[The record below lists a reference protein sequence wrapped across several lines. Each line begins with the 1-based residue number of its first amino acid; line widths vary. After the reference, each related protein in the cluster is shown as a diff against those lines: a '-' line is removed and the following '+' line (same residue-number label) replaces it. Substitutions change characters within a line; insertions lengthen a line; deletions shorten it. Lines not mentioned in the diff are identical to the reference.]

1 MNWFDKILRRLACSL
16 AELSPSCK
24 VAARLQSEALDHK
37 LTRRQQLGLRIHLVL
52 CKWCSRYG
60 KQIAFV
66 REAAQSQPDKATT
79 AIPRHLTDEAKQR
92 IRKRLNSEIN
102 GS

>member
-1 MNWFDKILRRLACSL
+1 MYWIANMARRLVSGL

-24 VAARLQSEALDHK
+24 TAARLQSEALDHK
-37 LTRRQQLGLRIHLVL
+37 LTWRQQLGLSIHLVL

-66 REAAQSQPDKATT
+66 HNAVHLHPDQVTT
-79 AIPRHLTDEAKQR
+79 AVSQKLSSEARER
-92 IRKRLNSEIN
+92 IRKQLRAAKQNN
-102 GS
+102 

>member
-1 MNWFDKILRRLACSL
+1 MNWIANIPRRLVSGL

-24 VAARLQSEALDHK
+24 TASRLQSEALDHK
-37 LTRRQQLGLRIHLVL
+37 LTWRQRWGLRIHLVL

-66 REAAQSQPDKATT
+66 HKVAHSHPDEVTSAVPQQLSGEARE
-79 AIPRHLTDEAKQR
+79 R
-92 IRKRLNSEIN
+92 IRKQLRAIIK
-102 GS
+102 

>member
-1 MNWFDKILRRLACSL
+1 MNWLVNITRKLVSGL

-24 VAARLQSEALDHK
+24 AAARLQSEALDHK
-37 LTRRQQLGLRIHLVL
+37 LTFRQQLGLRIHLVL

-66 REAAQSQPDKATT
+66 HKAIHSHPDQVTMVVSEK
-79 AIPRHLTDEAKQR
+79 LSNEAKQE
-92 IRKRLNSEIN
+92 IKARLRAAKKTN
-102 GS
+102 

>member
-1 MNWFDKILRRLACSL
+1 MNWLVNTPRRLVSGL

-24 VAARLQSEALDHK
+24 TAARLQSEALDHK
-37 LTRRQQLGLRIHLVL
+37 LTFRQQLGLRVHLML

-66 REAAQSQPDKATT
+66 HNVAHSHPGEVTT
-79 AIPRHLTDEAKQR
+79 AVPHQLSDAARER
-92 IRKRLNSEIN
+92 IRKQIRANIE
-102 GS
+102 

>member
-1 MNWFDKILRRLACSL
+1 MNWLASIPRRLVSGL

-24 VAARLQSEALDHK
+24 TAARLQSEALDHK
-37 LTRRQQLGLRIHLVL
+37 LAFRQQLGLRIHLVL

-66 REAAQSQPDKATT
+66 HNVVHSHPDEVTS
-79 AIPRHLTDEAKQR
+79 AIPQQLSDEARER
-92 IRKRLNSEIN
+92 IRKQLRAIIK
-102 GS
+102 

>member
-1 MNWFDKILRRLACSL
+1 MNWLVNITRSLVSSL

-24 VAARLQSEALDHK
+24 TAARLQSEALDHK
-37 LTRRQQLGLRIHLVL
+37 LTFRQHLGLRIHLVL

-66 REAAQSQPDKATT
+66 HNGTPSHSDEVTKAVPQQLSDAARERIKKQIRT
-79 AIPRHLTDEAKQR
+79 HLK
-92 IRKRLNSEIN
+92 
-102 GS
+102 

>member
-1 MNWFDKILRRLACSL
+1 MNWIANIPRRLVSGL

-24 VAARLQSEALDHK
+24 TASRLQSEALDHK
-37 LTRRQQLGLRIHLVL
+37 LTWPQRWGLRIHLVL

-66 REAAQSQPDKATT
+66 HKVAHSHPDAVTT
-79 AIPRHLTDEAKQR
+79 AVPPPLSNEARAR
-92 IRKRLNSEIN
+92 IRKQLRANIQ
-102 GS
+102 

>member
-1 MNWFDKILRRLACSL
+1 MNWIANIPRRLVSGL

-24 VAARLQSEALDHK
+24 TAARLQSEALDHK
-37 LTRRQQLGLRIHLVL
+37 LTWRQRWGLRIHLVL

-66 REAAQSQPDKATT
+66 HKVALSHPDEVTSAV
-79 AIPRHLTDEAKQR
+79 PQQLSDEARAR
-92 IRKRLNSEIN
+92 IRQNLRTHLK
-102 GS
+102 

>member
-1 MNWFDKILRRLACSL
+1 MSGL

-24 VAARLQSEALDHK
+24 AAARLQSEALDHK
-37 LTRRQQLGLRIHLVL
+37 LTFRQQLGLRIHLVL

-66 REAAQSQPDKATT
+66 HNVLHSHPDEVTSAV
-79 AIPRHLTDEAKQR
+79 PQQLSDEASQR
-92 IRKRLNSEIN
+92 IRKKLHAKRIAMF
-102 GS
+102 